1 MIRQQTA
8 VIFQKKLNEHLK
20 PQVMKKTALTIGL
33 FSLVMVATSFA
44 NPEVS
49 SKLSASM
56 AKIDPPV
63 MGSGSGG
70 SGATNQGRKKVD
82 FAAVGNDANVNS
94 HLSSFDS
101 DSQSKRMSVKID

>member
-1 MIRQQTA
+1 
-8 VIFQKKLNEHLK
+8 
-20 PQVMKKTALTIGL
+20 MKKTALTIGL

-56 AKIDPPV
+56 TKIDPPV
-63 MGSGSGG
+63 MGGSGG

-82 FAAVGNDANVNS
+82 FAAVGNEVNVNS